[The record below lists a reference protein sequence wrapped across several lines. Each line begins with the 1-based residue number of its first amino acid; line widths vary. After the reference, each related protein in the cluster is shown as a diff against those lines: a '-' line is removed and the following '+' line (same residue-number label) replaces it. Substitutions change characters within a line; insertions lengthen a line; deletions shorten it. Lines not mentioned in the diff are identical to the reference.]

1 MAVIKIIEI
10 GHHVL
15 KLKNKKIVDFKSTK
29 LKKLVKDL
37 TDTMRH
43 STRRVE

>member
-1 MAVIKIIEI
+1 MAVRDIIEI

-15 KLKNKKIVDFKSTK
+15 KLKNKRVSDFKSEK
-29 LKKLVKDL
+29 LQKLVKDL